1 MGLILITREEAEML
15 RRETPNAHIAI
26 VNAHHK
32 SKRKKYYIEE
42 ASAVLAVLEKTRPGW
57 RSERVRWRK

>member
-1 MGLILITREEAEML
+1 MILITREEADLM
-15 RRETPNAHIAI
+15 RREVPTAHIAI

-42 ASAVLAVLEKTRPGW
+42 ASTVLAILERIRPGW

>member
-1 MGLILITREEAEML
+1 M
-15 RRETPNAHIAI
+15 RREVPTAHIAI

-42 ASAVLAVLEKTRPGW
+42 ASTVLAILERIRPGW